1 MTSATD
7 KPETATAQMTS
18 PEFAAS
24 VAALC
29 KPGEAALVL
38 VYASDG
44 VSFCIASEHTSR
56 STARHIEPDGED
68 TLLGV
73 AVITSD
79 GTLVEYPV
87 EGIPAAAKAV

>member
-1 MTSATD
+1 MTATA
-7 KPETATAQMTS
+7 TATAQMTA
-18 PEFAAS
+18 PEFIAS

-29 KPGEAALVL
+29 GKDEAALVL
-38 VYASDG
+38 VYAKDG
-44 VSFCIASEHTSR
+44 LSFCIASEQTSR
-56 STARHIEPDGED
+56 DIAGNVEADDED

-87 EGIPAAAKAV
+87 EG

>member
-1 MTSATD
+1 MT
-7 KPETATAQMTS
+7 TATAQMTA
-18 PEFAAS
+18 PEFIAS

-38 VYASDG
+38 VYAKDG
-44 VSFCIASEHTSR
+44 ISYCIASEQTSR
-56 STARHIEPDGED
+56 STAGHVEADDD

-73 AVITSD
+73 AVITAD

-87 EGIPAAAKAV
+87 EGIPVAAKAV

>member
-1 MTSATD
+1 MTT
-7 KPETATAQMTS
+7 TAGTA
-18 PEFAAS
+18 PEFIAS

-38 VYASDG
+38 LYQNDG
-44 VSFCIASEHTSR
+44 LSFCIASERTSR
-56 STARHIEPDGED
+56 EIAGHVEADDED

-87 EGIPAAAKAV
+87 ENGTV

>member
-1 MTSATD
+1 MTSATGNI
-7 KPETATAQMTS
+7 ATAQMTS
-18 PEFAAS
+18 PEFIAP

-29 KPGEAALVL
+29 QPGEAALVM

-44 VSFCIASEHTSR
+44 LSFCIASEQTSR
-56 STARHIEPDGED
+56 STAGHVEADDED

-79 GTLVEYPV
+79 GMLVEYPV
-87 EGIPAAAKAV
+87 EG

>member
-1 MTSATD
+1 MTTA
-7 KPETATAQMTS
+7 TATAQMTA
-18 PEFAAS
+18 PEFVAS

-38 VYASDG
+38 VCAKDG
-44 VSFCIASEHTSR
+44 LSFCIASEDTSR
-56 STARHIEPDGED
+56 STAGHIEGDDDD

-87 EGIPAAAKAV
+87 DVPSAAAKAV